1 MIAKIIS
8 NANDS
13 SGFPSIKYS
22 LKKEDLS
29 RGELLEIKNFPAS
42 YNKSCKDYE
51 LRDYLVNTTK
61 GLRHNSKK
69 QIKNP
74 ELHAVISGKGKISKE
89 ELNEFSVKWLDKMGY
104 SKQPSI
110 IVFHNDSK
118 NNHVHVIT
126 SRVDIETGKKIN
138 NDNERYKSL
147 EALESILGKEIKRD
161 KKKKN
166 ILSYD
171 FNTKGQL
178 LNTLDQYKIPYS
190 EDEKGD
196 VTVKYGKDQFNF
208 DKEYF
213 QVNSKKKIDFARK
226 KQLRAIFY
234 KYKEQSNIKAFKV
247 QESKRATFESQ
258 FISAINKKFGIELVF
273 HSKDDKDPF
282 GYSIIDH
289 KENKVYKGSD
299 VMKMKEIVKF
309 SANKITRK
317 EFENLKDMR
326 AQNKLSAETFL
337 KKSNQEFAK
346 DFLEIDHNLKRKKF
360 ISEWK
365 NFEKSDVFLK
375 RYNLEYHKGNKGS
388 ILINEYSK
396 QVHEINKDE
405 KDFEY
410 FLESGHQLK
419 PQVKFQDQ
427 DLGSINVEKLMKDF
441 SYSLD
446 NQTSNTDPKK
456 RKKHKRKRKL

>member
-8 NANDS
+8 NSNDS

-29 RGELLEIKNFPAS
+29 RGELLEIRNFPTS

-51 LRDYLVNTTK
+51 LRNYLELTTK

-74 ELHAVISGKGKISKE
+74 EFHAVISGKGNVNKE
-89 ELNEFSVKWLDKMGY
+89 ELNNVSVKWLEKMGY

-110 IVFHNDSK
+110 IVFHNDSN
-118 NNHVHVIT
+118 NNHVHIIT

-147 EALESILGKEIKRD
+147 DALESILGKEIRRD

-171 FNTKGQL
+171 FETKGQL
-178 LNTLDQYKIPYS
+178 ISTLDQYKIPYN
-190 EDEKGD
+190 EDEKGNIS
-196 VTVKYGKDQFNF
+196 VKYSKDQFDFN
-208 DKEYF
+208 KEYF
-213 QVNSKKKIDFARK
+213 QTNSKKKIDFARK

-234 KYKEQSNIKAFKV
+234 KYKEQSNLKAFKI
-247 QESKRATFESQ
+247 QESRRATYDSQ
-258 FISAINKKFGIELVF
+258 FISGINKKFGLELVF

-299 VMKMKEIVKF
+299 IMKMKEIVNF
-309 SANKITRK
+309 SSNKITRK
-317 EFENLKDMR
+317 EFEKLKDMK
-326 AQNKLSAETFL
+326 AQSKLSAEIYL
-337 KKSNQEFAK
+337 KKNNQEFAK
-346 DFLEIDHNLKRKKF
+346 DFLDIDYNLKRKKY

-365 NFEKSDVFLK
+365 KFENSDEFLK
-375 RYNLEYHKGNKGS
+375 KYNLEYHKGNDNS

-396 QVHEINKDE
+396 QIHEINKDE

-410 FLESGHQLK
+410 FLETGHQIK
-419 PQVKFQDQ
+419 PQITFQDQ
-427 DLGSINVEKLMKDF
+427 NLSNINVEKLMKDF

-446 NQTSNTDPKK
+446 NQTSNGDVKK
-456 RKKHKRKRKL
+456 KKKQKRKRKL